1 VGQFTDE
8 RVNDPAIV
16 AMRNKVSIVVDESLP
31 KDAATVTM
39 RLSDGRSPTRTI
51 SHNKGTPDRPMTD
64 DEIEAK
70 FMGLATD
77 RLGDDDARRVVEM
90 CWNLEREGDVGAI
103 VKLCGGPPR

>member
-1 VGQFTDE
+1 
-8 RVNDPAIV
+8 
-16 AMRNKVSIVVDESLP
+16 
-31 KDAATVTM
+31 M
-39 RLSDGRSPTRTI
+39 RLSDGRSTTRTI

-70 FMGLATD
+70 FMDLAVD
-77 RLGDDDARRVVEM
+77 RLGDDAARRVVEM

>member
-1 VGQFTDE
+1 
-8 RVNDPAIV
+8 
-16 AMRNKVSIVVDESLP
+16 
-31 KDAATVTM
+31 
-39 RLSDGRSPTRTI
+39 
-51 SHNKGTPDRPMTD
+51 MTD